1 MVSGRFAVAMC
12 GRSVD
17 IVIEFRHGPFSLR
30 RSAVAPSPT
39 GPERPML
46 QDLKKFL
53 FKDSLID
60 VAVAFILATAFGLVV
75 KSLVDDV
82 LMPIIAAIV
91 GKPDF
96 SDIVIGIGDSDIR
109 IGVFITVL
117 VNFLIVGTVLFFIVR
132 AITRATKGR
141 QVQEEIAGPTEEVV
155 LLEQIRDALVR
166 GTRA

>member
-1 MVSGRFAVAMC
+1 M
-12 GRSVD
+12 
-17 IVIEFRHGPFSLR
+17 I
-30 RSAVAPSPT
+30 
-39 GPERPML
+39 

-82 LMPIIAAIV
+82 LMPVIAAIV

-96 SDIVIGIGDSDIR
+96 SDIVIALGDTDIR
-109 IGVFITVL
+109 IGVFLTAF
-117 VNFLIVGTVLFFIVR
+117 VNFVIVGTVLFFIVR
-132 AITRATKGR
+132 AITRATRGR
-141 QVQEEIAGPTEEVV
+141 KAEEDVAGPSQEVV

-166 GTRA
+166 DQRA